1 MENECIIELFNI
13 LETNHIIYD
22 MMKQCPYEIL
32 KNISIKEYKKGEFL
46 LEQGNKKELFYIIV
60 EGIFD
65 IYTVS
70 ESGKKYLI
78 QTYTNGDY
86 IGELEISHNKPYVS
100 TVKARGCSKLIE
112 IKRNDFLKWIDIDR
126 NFSQYLIRTL
136 CKSTYALC
144 ENTSNNTLYTLKQRI
159 CQYLIESINK
169 SCGSDKF
176 YIKIKTDNLGDKM
189 GVTQRSINRV
199 LKQLKE
205 IGVIDIKNS
214 NVIVKDYDLLI
225 NQRDYKFCTR
235 LNRK

>member
-1 MENECIIELFNI
+1 M
-13 LETNHIIYD
+13 

-46 LEQGNKKELFYIIV
+46 LEQGNKQESFYIIV

-78 QTYTNGDY
+78 QTCTKGDY
-86 IGELEISHNKPYVS
+86 IGELEIFENKPYVS
-100 TVKARGCSKLIE
+100 NVKARDNSKLIE
-112 IKRNDFLKWIDIDR
+112 IKRNYFLKWIGIDR
-126 NFSQYLIRTL
+126 NFSQYLMRTL

-144 ENTSNNTLYTLKQRI
+144 ENTSNNTLYTLKQRM
-159 CQYLIESINK
+159 CEYLIDSINK
-169 SCGSDKF
+169 SHES
-176 YIKIKTDNLGDKM
+176 YIKIKTDKLGDKM

-205 IGVIDIKNS
+205 KGVIDIKNS

-225 NQRDYKFCTR
+225 NQRD
-235 LNRK
+235 L